1 MAALR
6 VVFDSNAFQPGTF
19 ELLEQSSMLRHCR
32 SGRIIPIYSHV
43 FIEETLRAYGSLRR
57 RDDLVRRWLPFI
69 AASTDRL
76 CNDFLTIWHE
86 ELVQGRGVRARI
98 FMSERDRELLVS
110 RLPNIPLDGSWRAW
124 HSAQAEIAR
133 EDTKRST
140 QRKISAQMREQV
152 ADWRK
157 ATRYRPKRHG
167 MPPIHVLFENEVD
180 LTGRE
185 FAMALIKAHNPR
197 EVASRWARA
206 KQAYPFFT
214 MFVVN
219 MVYMAHYSMLQA
231 NQPIDLNA
239 QADLDLM
246 THLLHADIL
255 VSNEQGFLKQAFTD
269 LWRPR
274 RKVLMTSEAFVRFL
288 CKL

>member
-19 ELLEQSSMLRHCR
+19 ELLERSSMLRHCH
-32 SGRIIPIYSHV
+32 SGRVIPIYSHV

-57 RDDLVRRWLPFI
+57 RDDLVQRWLPFI
-69 AASTDRL
+69 VKSADRL

-86 ELVQGRGVRARI
+86 ELVQARGVHARI
-98 FMSERDRELLVS
+98 FMPERDRALLFS

-124 HSAQAEIAR
+124 HSAQVEIAR
-133 EDTKRST
+133 ENAKRDA
-140 QRKISAQMREQV
+140 QRKISAQMRKQV

-157 ATRYRPKRHG
+157 ATRYQPKRHG
-167 MPPIHVLFENEVD
+167 TLPVQDLFGTEVEI
-180 LTGRE
+180 TGRE

-206 KQAYPFFT
+206 KHLYPFFT
-214 MFVVN
+214 MFVIN
-219 MVYMAHYSMLQA
+219 MVYMARYSILQA
-231 NQPIDLNA
+231 NQPLDLNA

-255 VSNEQGFLKQAFTD
+255 VSNEQGFLKHAFDD
-269 LWRPR
+269 LWKPKHRI
-274 RKVLMTSEAFVRFL
+274 LMTSEAFVRFL
-288 CKL
+288 DKL